1 MEPLTP
7 DQREAALRNNPQASP
22 ENIDEY
28 EALLA
33 ARFAVDPSL
42 PKAPEAADQEE
53 ARERR
58 LQELYTLLFT

>member
-1 MEPLTP
+1 MEPLTR

-33 ARFAVDPSL
+33 ARFAADPSL
-42 PKAPEAADQEE
+42 PKAPDAVEQEQ
-53 ARERR
+53 ARDRR
-58 LQELYTLLFT
+58 LQELYNMLFG